1 MIAPAVAPLIGGALG
16 QVWFRPLAMLLL
28 ADEV

>member
-16 QVWFRPLAMLLL
+16 QVRLHLLAMLLC
-28 ADEV
+28 AKV

>member
-16 QVWFRPLAMLLL
+16 QVRLRLLAMLLL
-28 ADEV
+28 SDDL